1 MKEVKTKKSLLNL
14 QSYRPAVAESK
25 SSEIIRLSVNEGAL
39 GPSPK
44 VCLAIK
50 NWSKQK
56 HLFHRYPD
64 QIDQN
69 LIKAIASRYGLN
81 KEKIVLGNGS
91 DDLIQ
96 LICNTYLDPGDEAI
110 YTEYGFL
117 VFPQSI
123 RIAGGKPIMAKDVNY
138 TASLDNILSKI
149 SKKTKIIFLANPNNP
164 TGTMVGGNEISNFI
178 KKVRSNI
185 LIILDAAYAEYVD
198 KIEYSNGL
206 EFVEKLNNVIMLRT
220 FSKLHALASLRLGWA
235 YCPEKIANIL
245 KSVRPAFSVNSLASF
260 AGTAAV
266 EDVEF
271 QKLSFSHNL
280 KTKKWVFKELKD
292 HNVNFIHSETNFFL
306 LNFYTKE
313 IAIDALRFF
322 EEKNIFVRGMQPY
335 NLSNYLR
342 VTIGTKNE
350 MKIFLECILSF
361 LKDK

>member
-1 MKEVKTKKSLLNL
+1 
-14 QSYRPAVAESK
+14 
-25 SSEIIRLSVNEGAL
+25 
-39 GPSPK
+39 
-44 VCLAIK
+44 
-50 NWSKQK
+50 
-56 HLFHRYPD
+56 
-64 QIDQN
+64 
-69 LIKAIASRYGLN
+69 
-81 KEKIVLGNGS
+81 
-91 DDLIQ
+91 
-96 LICNTYLDPGDEAI
+96 
-110 YTEYGFL
+110 
-117 VFPQSI
+117 
-123 RIAGGKPIMAKDVNY
+123 MAKDVNY

-164 TGTMVGGNEISNFI
+164 TGTMVGRNEISNFI

-198 KIEYSNGL
+198 EIEYSNGL

-235 YCPEKIANIL
+235 YCPVKIANIL

-266 EDVEF
+266 EDIEF

-292 HNVNFIHSETNFFL
+292 HNVSFIPSETNFFL
-306 LNFYTKE
+306 LNFHTKE
-313 IAIDALRFF
+313 IAIDALRFL

-350 MKIFLECILSF
+350 MKIFLERILSF